1 MTSPG
6 TVERPDDTRR
16 IGSRVLVV
24 GGADGDELAP
34 STLERTLVDSTVLA
48 ESDPTDALGRLTAEG
63 DIDCVVASQSL
74 PEGDGIE
81 FLRAVRERFPGLP
94 FVLVVPSGEDAA
106 VETALSAGATDVVAL
121 DSVDDSLLSRR
132 VRNAIACGDGGTS
145 AGTGTRTGAEAIASF
160 GEYALGATDAGRLCE
175 EAARVVADALDADY
189 VTVLELANDDAF
201 TVRSAVGW
209 SEGLDGTGPVAA
221 SPDTLGGHALATGEP
236 IVATDRAGG
245 EWLGEPTVQP
255 EHAVDSG
262 LSVPLSRR
270 DEPWGVLEVYAAG
283 EGSLSE
289 ADVDVV
295 RGVAAVLS
303 TALDRE
309 RLASARRR
317 TLERVPVGYFELD
330 TEWRFTDVND
340 RAVELL
346 GRAQR
351 DVLGESLFEAFP
363 DALESWFHDEYRTA
377 LDTGGPATFETYYP
391 PAESWFEVSAYPSE
405 SGLSVFFTDITDRTV
420 QAGQRRMY
428 ELVVDTIEDGLCALD
443 ADMRFAMVDDEYVA
457 MTGYSREELLG
468 MHVSQVVDEGSLAAV
483 STLRQE
489 LLAGDRGVVRTDLEL
504 ARADGTRLPVE
515 VRFAAVARDADAFA
529 GAIGVVRDVSERK
542 RDERTLTALR
552 DATGRLLRA
561 GTDVEVCEGVE
572 RAATDALEYDEA
584 VVYRFDEAEAVL
596 RPATAPGSSAG
607 RSNAVSAVGPDDGSP
622 VWEAFAGDEP
632 VVWNDPNGDPPDAD
646 RRGTPRSWLFVPLY
660 GHGVLGVASTG
671 EGTVD
676 EPTRQLTE
684 LLAWIAEA
692 ALDRATLETD
702 VGELETRL
710 DRFDRL
716 DWAVETLLG
725 AERAL
730 TRSGTREE
738 LQRAVCE
745 SLVGTGRVGLAWIG
759 SVDGAGDRLDP
770 RERAG
775 RDGGYVDAVPLELD
789 EDGTE
794 PAVRAA
800 TSRKPV
806 VVSDTSGGGRDGW
819 RRELLDRGYRSVLS
833 VPLLHDDALYGVL
846 TVCASDPDAFDDLS
860 KRVFEGVAD
869 VTAYGLDALESRRA
883 LLSDSVVELD
893 VRIPD
898 SNDVLS
904 RIARHV
910 DGRVTFEGVVP
921 HADASSS
928 IYLSVAD
935 TPAESVLAFL
945 EGMPTVDSV
954 SHVADVDDG
963 GLFIV
968 TASEPTLVSHI
979 TDAGAAVR
987 SLAATGSETTL
998 GLELPQ
1004 PADVRGFLE
1013 SLRAAYPGAELVARR
1028 SQDRPLRTRQTF
1040 SAELEERLTDRQLE
1054 VLRTAYL
1061 NEYFEWPRG
1070 NTGEEIADLLGI
1082 TQPTFNNHLRVAER
1096 KLLTM
1101 LLGDRETMQR
1111 E

>member
-6 TVERPDDTRR
+6 TVERHDDTRR
-16 IGSRVLVV
+16 IRSRVLVV
-24 GGADGDELAP
+24 GGADGDEPAP
-34 STLERTLVDSTVLA
+34 SAVERALVGATLVA
-48 ESDPTDALGRLTAEG
+48 ESDPTDALGRLAAEG

-81 FLRAVRERFPGLP
+81 FLRAVRERFPDLP
-94 FVLVVPSGEDAA
+94 FVLVVPAEEETV
-106 VETALSAGATDVVAL
+106 VEAALSAGATDVVAL
-121 DSVDDSLLSRR
+121 GTVDDSLLSRR
-132 VRNAIACGDGGTS
+132 MRNAIACGDGGTS
-145 AGTGTRTGAEAIASF
+145 AGTGTRTGTEALASF
-160 GEYALGATDAGRLCE
+160 GEYALEATDVGDLCE
-175 EAARVVADALDADY
+175 EAIRVVADALDADY
-189 VTVLELANDDAF
+189 VAVLELANDDAF

-221 SPDTLGGHALATGEP
+221 NPGTLGGRALASGGP
-236 IVATDRAGG
+236 IVATDAEHG

-255 EHAVDSG
+255 EHAVDNG
-262 LSVPLSRR
+262 LSVPVSRG
-270 DEPWGVLEVYAAG
+270 DEPWGVLEAYTAG
-283 EGSLSE
+283 EGPLSGD
-289 ADVDVV
+289 DVDVV
-295 RGVAAVLS
+295 RGVAATLS
-303 TALDRE
+303 AALDRE
-309 RLASARRR
+309 RLASAHRR
-317 TLERVPVGYFELD
+317 TLERAPVGYFELD
-330 TEWRFTDVND
+330 AEWCFTDVND

-346 GRAQR
+346 GREQR

-405 SGLSVFFTDITDRTV
+405 SGLAVFFTDITDRTV
-420 QAGQRRMY
+420 QAGQRRLY
-428 ELVVDTIEDGLCALD
+428 ELVVDTMEDGLCALD
-443 ADMRFAMVDDEYVA
+443 ADMRFAMVNDEYVA
-457 MTGYSREELLG
+457 MTGYSREELVG

-483 STLRQE
+483 GTLRQE
-489 LLAGDRGVVRTDLEL
+489 LLAGDRRVVRTDLEL
-504 ARADGTRLPVE
+504 ACADGTRLPVE
-515 VRFAAVARDADAFA
+515 ARFAAVSPDADAFA
-529 GAIGVVRDVSERK
+529 GSIGVVRDVSERTH
-542 RDERTLTALR
+542 DERTLAALR
-552 DATGRLLRA
+552 DAAGRLLRT
-561 GTDVEVCEGVE
+561 GTDVEVCEQVE
-572 RAATDALEYDEA
+572 RAATDALEFDEA
-584 VVYRFDEAEAVL
+584 VVYRFGGEETVL
-596 RPATAPGSSAG
+596 RPATAPGSFAG

-622 VWEAFAGDEP
+622 VWEAFAEAEP
-632 VVWNDPNGDPPDAD
+632 VAWADPNGECPDAD
-646 RRGTPRSWLFVPLY
+646 RRGTRRSWLFVPLD

-671 EGTVD
+671 EGAVD
-676 EPTRQLTE
+676 ERTRQLTE
-684 LLAWIAEA
+684 LLAGTAEA
-692 ALDRATLETD
+692 ALDRVTLEAD
-702 VGELETRL
+702 VRELEGRL
-710 DRFDRL
+710 DRVDRI

-725 AERAL
+725 VERAL

-745 SLVGTGRVGLAWIG
+745 SLVGTERVGFAWIG
-759 SVDGAGDRLDP
+759 SVDGAGERLEP
-770 RERAG
+770 REWAG
-775 RDGGYVDAVPLELD
+775 RDGGYVEAVPLALD
-789 EDGTE
+789 DDGTE

-800 TSRKPV
+800 TSGEPV
-806 VVSDTSGGGRDGW
+806 VVQDASGVEPHGW

-833 VPLLHDDALYGVL
+833 VPLVHDDALYGVL
-846 TVCASDPDAFDDLS
+846 TVCSSDPGAFDDLS
-860 KRVFEGVAD
+860 TRVFEGVAD
-869 VTAYGLDALESRRA
+869 VTAYGLDALERRRA

-893 VRIPD
+893 VRIPG

-904 RIARHV
+904 RTARHV

-921 HADASSS
+921 HADASST
-928 IYLSVAD
+928 IYLSVVDA
-935 TPAESVLAFL
+935 PAESVLTFL
-945 EGMPTVDSV
+945 GGSAAVDSV
-954 SHVADVDDG
+954 SRVADVDDG

-968 TASEPTLVSHI
+968 TVSEPTLVSHI
-979 TDAGAAVR
+979 TGAGAAIR
-987 SLAATGSETTL
+987 TLTATGSETTL

-1013 SLRAAYPGAELVARR
+1013 RLRTEYPGAELVARR

-1101 LLGDRETMQR
+1101 LLGERKGAQR